1 MVLVNPT
8 LQSDKRI
15 KKKTRFFKITEE
27 ERKMSDEFD
36 KKTKTDKAF
45 CTYIENQIEI
55 AREEIA
61 RGEYYT
67 TAEFLAELE
76 EEYKNYE

>member
-1 MVLVNPT
+1 MSIGSFV
-8 LQSDKRI
+8 RI

-55 AREEIA
+55 AR
-61 RGEYYT
+61 GEYYT